1 MVERRDT
8 HFPDGFIPA
17 PYARQ
22 VDENLD
28 GVQAGA
34 ALPPPAP
41 MRVCK
46 PAASGS
52 HAAVSVSSWSWC
64 PSESGV
70 DFPDIVSAE
79 RLDI

>member
-8 HFPDGFIPA
+8 HFLDGFIPT

-28 GVQAGA
+28 VIQAGA
-34 ALPPPAP
+34 APPPPAQV
-41 MRVCK
+41 RVCK
-46 PAASGS
+46 PAASGCR
-52 HAAVSVSSWSWC
+52 AGVSVSSWSWC